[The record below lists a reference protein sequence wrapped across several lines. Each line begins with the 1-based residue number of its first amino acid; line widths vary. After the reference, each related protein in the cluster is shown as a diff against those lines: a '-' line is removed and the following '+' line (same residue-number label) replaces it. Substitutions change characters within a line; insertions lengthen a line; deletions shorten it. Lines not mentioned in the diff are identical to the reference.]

1 MPINQCNVS
10 AVLQLIWSTC
20 KTSSSFLADN
30 EVCRVSTEGMAAQ
43 VVLTAGVLVDAMGA
57 FSPIAAQARRGR
69 KPDSVVLMVG
79 SCSQGLPS
87 RAGADLLY
95 SFVPIN
101 K

>member
-1 MPINQCNVS
+1 MCTGV
-10 AVLQLIWSTC
+10 VTWST
-20 KTSSSFLADN
+20 
-30 EVCRVSTEGMAAQ
+30 AAQ
-43 VVLTAGVLVDAMGA
+43 VVLTGSMLVDAMGA

>member
-1 MPINQCNVS
+1 MHP
-10 AVLQLIWSTC
+10 
-20 KTSSSFLADN
+20 
-30 EVCRVSTEGMAAQ
+30 AQ
-43 VVLTAGVLVDAMGA
+43 VALTAGVLVDAMGA
-57 FSPIAAQARRGR
+57 FSPIAAQARHGR